1 MPDTSDFCSY
11 FAVGFFFPLI
21 SPGNPMIFSRLEN
34 PTGHFSKHFE
44 QAFETG
50 GPPTFS
56 ESIPP
61 ISQVP
66 PPPAPSDYIYGKDP
80 RRVGVLFASCW
91 GAEPPRPPLDAWAYC
106 LPLLLGG
113 GAAQTPP
120 RRVGV
125 LFASAAGGRS
135 RPDPPSTRGRI
146 VCLLL
151 GGGAPSGR
159 SNRQQPPCSFRPLSF
174 LGLEWFGLPHFLQMT
189 IRFSFQPPS

>member
-1 MPDTSDFCSY
+1 
-11 FAVGFFFPLI
+11 
-21 SPGNPMIFSRLEN
+21 MIFSRLEN

-80 RRVGVLFASCW
+80 RRVGVLFAS
-91 GAEPPRPPLDAWAYC
+91 
-106 LPLLLGG
+106 
-113 GAAQTPP
+113 
-120 RRVGV
+120 
-125 LFASAAGGRS
+125 AAGGRS

-151 GGGAPSGR
+151 GRRAPSGR
-159 SNRQQPPCSFRPLSF
+159 SNRQQPLCNFRPLSF
-174 LGLEWFGLPHFLQMT
+174 LALGVVRITTFLTNDYSFLFSPSFVASFNPPYNLQAIVQAPNPRGKT
-189 IRFSFQPPS
+189 KIRSAAARQ